1 MASLDDIAT
10 GDTSDDTTDAA
21 SDDGDTAPAT
31 SEPVDAEPVDMEQAM
46 LDFAAC
52 MRSHGVDMPDPEV
65 DENGGVMIQIG
76 SGDDQGPQDNMQ
88 EAMED
93 CQDKMPRGP
102 VTRDGG
108 GFDPTEM
115 QDEMLEF
122 AQCMRSHGVDMPDPD
137 FDENGRLA
145 DSESVTVTAP
155 EGEDGP
161 TAVLSGPFGV
171 LEMND
176 PATIEAFEACSE
188 GTMFGGTRV
197 AVDSARDEAGE

>member
-46 LDFAAC
+46 LDFAA
-52 MRSHGVDMPDPEV
+52 
-65 DENGGVMIQIG
+65 
-76 SGDDQGPQDNMQ
+76 
-88 EAMED
+88 
-93 CQDKMPRGP
+93 
-102 VTRDGG
+102 
-108 GFDPTEM
+108 
-115 QDEMLEF
+115 
-122 AQCMRSHGVDMPDPD
+122 CMRSHGVDMPDPD